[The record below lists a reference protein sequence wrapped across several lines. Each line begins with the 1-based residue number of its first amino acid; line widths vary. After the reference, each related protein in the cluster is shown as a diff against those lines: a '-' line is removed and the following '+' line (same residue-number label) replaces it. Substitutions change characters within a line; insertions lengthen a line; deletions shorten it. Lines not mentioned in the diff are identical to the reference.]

1 MFTFPDSLPA
11 VGRTLTPLWAFL
23 VAVMV
28 ASSSRA
34 SGTRAESPCAGGAP
48 GVDANVDKAM
58 ADFVTAL
65 KRREIAKLLSYFPRE
80 GTWSVL
86 ATGEAVPAGNAPHKM
101 KYRDIVRKGHP
112 SPEFL
117 DFFFD
122 GDDPFVQFVQ
132 RTKGKPWTKREAN
145 TFIPPGGWKPT
156 VYVRWRVE
164 GDRFVVDQIASPG
177 S

>member
-1 MFTFPDSLPA
+1 MMFTFPDSLPA
-11 VGRTLTPLWAFL
+11 VGRTRTPLWSFL

-28 ASSSRA
+28 A
-34 SGTRAESPCAGGAP
+34 G
-48 GVDANVDKAM
+48 
-58 ADFVTAL
+58 
-65 KRREIAKLLSYFPRE
+65 
-80 GTWSVL
+80 VL

-112 SPEFL
+112 NPEFL

-122 GDDPFVQFVQ
+122 GDDPFVQFVR
-132 RTKGKPWTKREAN
+132 RTKGKPWTKKEAN
-145 TFIPPGGWKPT
+145 TFVPPGGWNPT